1 MLVGGSSRIKWVQEM
16 LRGRFPDKEIRIS
29 QNPDECV
36 AQGAAY
42 YAYMLHNRGRP
53 GIPLFTVESNLQEML
68 NSNDE
73 KNEIKIALVG
83 EDSSA
88 MN

>member
-16 LRGRFPDKEIRIS
+16 LSNRFPNREI
-29 QNPDECV
+29 QLAKNPDECV

-42 YAYMLHNRGRP
+42 YAYMLHNSGRP
-53 GIPLFTVESNLQEML
+53 GIPQFTVESDLQEML
-68 NSNDE
+68 ISNDE

-83 EDSSA
+83 ENSSA

>member
-1 MLVGGSSRIKWVQEM
+1 MVVGGSSRIKWVQEM
-16 LRGRFPDKEIRIS
+16 LRERLPNSEI
-29 QNPDECV
+29 QLAKNPDECV

-42 YAYMLHNRGRP
+42 YAYMLHNSGKP
-53 GIPLFTVESNLQEML
+53 GIPQFTVESDLQEML
-68 NSNDE
+68 NSNDA

-83 EDSSA
+83 ENSSA